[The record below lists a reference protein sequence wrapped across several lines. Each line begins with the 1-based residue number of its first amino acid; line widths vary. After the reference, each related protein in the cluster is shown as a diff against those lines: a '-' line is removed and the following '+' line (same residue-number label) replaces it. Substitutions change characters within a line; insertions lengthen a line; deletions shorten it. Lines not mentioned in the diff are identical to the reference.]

1 MKTALVWGANGEIG
15 RAVLKKLMEEKWET
29 LAVARNSKWIQG
41 QTDLVYEVELDKD
54 FSVQSA
60 VAGISQ
66 DVSQVD
72 LFIYAAG
79 DIAAQRIQDQDP
91 QDWQRILDANLNGA
105 FLATHYSWPLFS
117 PEAHLFFLGAVSER
131 MRLPGLAAY
140 AAAKAGLEAFADV
153 LRKESRRKVS
163 VVRPS
168 AVDTRFWQKVPFK
181 LPPHPLKADEV
192 AARIYQAYLEGHQ
205 GLLDISSNQPERI

>member
-15 RAVLKKLMEEKWET
+15 RAILKKLMEEKWKT
-29 LAVARNSKWIQG
+29 LAAGRNPEVIQG
-41 QTDLVYEVELDKD
+41 LSDLVYEVDLDKD

-60 VAGISQ
+60 VAAISQ

-79 DIAAQRIQDQDP
+79 DITSQRIQEQKP
-91 QDWQRILDANLNGA
+91 QDWLRILDANLNGA
-105 FLATHYSWPLFS
+105 FLTTHYSWPLLA
-117 PEAHLFFLGAVSER
+117 PEAHLFFLGAISER

-140 AAAKAGLEAFADV
+140 AAAKAGLEAFGEV

-168 AVDTRFWQKVPFK
+168 AVDTHFWQKVPFK
-181 LPPHPLKADEV
+181 LPPNPLKTDEV
-192 AARIYQAYLEGHQ
+192 AARIYQAYSEGHQ
-205 GLLDISSNQPERI
+205 GLLDI